1 MLRRLLSG
9 LTLRTAFL
17 SVMIVSNAFV
27 WYYLVDDIIVEL
39 LQKSF
44 ADDIGQ
50 LMIWSTYFT
59 ALIGAAFVGAHLS
72 SRFESKK
79 RFLSIWMLLGIVLP
93 FVSLLVNPQNI
104 WELILLGV
112 GFSVS
117 LGFGLPC
124 CMEYFTSYNSVE
136 TRGRISGFVFL
147 FTGLCV
153 VMLTSIADFDILTQ
167 TLIASTWRIIGLLSF
182 GLVKS
187 STARVSD
194 GRGTSYNSILR
205 DRSVLLYL
213 VPWIMFSLVNYLAA
227 PVLDRVFSDA
237 SMAYTLDTLSLVEMG
252 LAGGFAVVGGFLA
265 DAVGRKRM
273 AIAGFVAL
281 GLGYAILGISP
292 LDLNAWIF
300 HTVADGV
307 AWGMLLVLFVT
318 TLWGDLSHNTPSEK
332 YYAVGVFPFFLSRFL
347 PWVIKNQ
354 LVNAIPYS
362 AIFSFTAF
370 FLFIAILPL
379 VYAPE
384 TLPEKVMKKREL
396 TLYVAKA
403 QEIAEKYY

>member
-1 MLRRLLSG
+1 
-9 LTLRTAFL
+9 
-17 SVMIVSNAFV
+17 MIVSNAFV
-27 WYYLVDDIIVEL
+27 WYYLVDDIIVGL
-39 LQKSF
+39 STTLSNDYNTQLQ
-44 ADDIGQ
+44 
-50 LMIWSTYFT
+50 IWATYFA

-72 SRFESKK
+72 SRFLNKK
-79 RFLSIWMLLGIVLP
+79 RFLSIWMLLGVVLP
-93 FVSLLVNPQNI
+93 FVSLLVNPQNV
-104 WELILLGV
+104 WELILLGI

-124 CMEYFTSYNSVE
+124 CMEYFTSYNSVD

-153 VMLTSIADFDILTQ
+153 VMLTSIADGDLLTQ
-167 TLIASTWRIIGLLSF
+167 TLIASIWRTIGLLSF

-187 STARVSD
+187 SKIRVSE
-194 GRGTSYNSILR
+194 GKATSYNSILR

-237 SMAYTLDTLSLVEMG
+237 SMADTIDTLSLVENG

-273 AIAGFVAL
+273 AITGFVAL

-300 HTVADGV
+300 HTIADGL

-347 PWVIKNQ
+347 PYVIKDQ
-354 LVNAIPYS
+354 LVNAIPDS

-370 FLFIAILPL
+370 FLFIAVLPL